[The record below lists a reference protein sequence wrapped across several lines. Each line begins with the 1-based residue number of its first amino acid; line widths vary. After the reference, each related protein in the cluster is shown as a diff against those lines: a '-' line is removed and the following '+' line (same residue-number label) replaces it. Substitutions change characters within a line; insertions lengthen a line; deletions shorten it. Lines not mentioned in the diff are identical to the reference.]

1 MRASRDGAGAR
12 LKGDLIKVVM
22 ARLAIWTVSSGVV
35 TTAALMVWSF
45 SPATVLWLWGLV
57 FDTLLGGEATGGSL
71 ESAAR
76 QVWCA
81 AWEDGQAMLFFG
93 VGIWVASAAKVP
105 HLRAKPEP
113 RAAGVRLLHALLRPG
128 HVLLICLHVA
138 SGALCTYCLQ
148 IIWMNEGREDGSFTL
163 PPTETLLRLTP
174 SRHDAAG
181 NQCVNEA
188 VALTA
193 IAGVLGGLVNAL
205 SFLCVGA
212 EPLLRF
218 DEAGGAAAGGGG
230 LLRQARE
237 RLPACAARALRR
249 TLLVGGAVLAVHA
262 GVEWAVT
269 GTMAAQHFVRTF
281 LLGPLAAL
289 LREGAG
295 NNGGSGG
302 AGNGGSGPAAA
313 PPPASYV
320 ARSGL
325 FSGVLCDPRPPLHE
339 LARRLA
345 RTLLCLNLCWLLVGE
360 LAKVCLSRQ
369 LRLDHFLRHPI
380 FGARGL
386 SVDGGAA
393 GAVAAAT
400 AGGGGGGGGGSF
412 IGGGGG
418 GGYGGGGGWGG
429 ANRGGAAPPP
439 PALPRVKPAK
449 VLLQLLLEG
458 RLGVGDEVEA
468 RLSEAHLTQHRKHWL
483 RQQQQRQ
490 QQQMSS
496 QAGLHHLGQQRTSAA
511 RVGLLGGG
519 GHHGGAGGPIPLA
532 SLPPAA
538 SAAGAAAAA
547 AAGAGLGGED
557 DPDTAA
563 AAAAL
568 QREPWQTR
576 ARLHHE
582 AFAAALDGAPPLH
595 DESGGVDGSAGIVKV
610 EWGRP
615 GAADRFHEHT
625 LERLRAGG
633 YAGGGGGGGG
643 GGADEHPAP
652 KHAPNRITRA
662 TFTDAGLGVWHSPC
676 GALGQLEMSGF
687 FAPDADDGGGLAGAW
702 SFRLSCGAGDRAELW
717 CGAVGG
723 EMHKICWCA
732 PRVSH
737 GYGAAGGGGDWTVS
751 GPEKPES
758 EPLRMEPSQTYFL
771 RAILVNEGGGGG
783 GGGGGGELTV
793 GGTVVGIGAN
803 AARHRTFRHLP
814 ASLFSVSAAAA
825 EARREALRAAAT
837 TAAATG
843 TSASVAAREQRS
855 GGGSASSRRGQSQQQ
870 PRKRGAI
877 GFVSTDWAHQLLRA
891 YAYEDL
897 RHVARAKPRGARHR
911 HGGRS
916 RSRGGGRQA
925 AAMATHGGHAA
936 EAAADADDTPFGRR
950 RAIFG
955 DTSGKS
961 WQRVLLACTGPIDAL
976 TIRLQLAVAA
986 GAVTSDPSAQQQQQQ
1001 PDGGGENDGGGG
1013 GGGSSRLRRPERH
1026 AAEIATAR
1034 GFSVARTDEPRP
1046 CIPKHGASS
1055 HSTTTWQR
1063 HKRRAQ
1069 RSSAGNHPGAAA
1081 AAPLPGVEWSL
1092 RAPDTEARRA
1102 NLSRYGHPHEPLAPP
1117 DYHEGGGIGMDAY
1130 GGSMQ
1135 ANGVVRCGLT
1145 RLEGF
1150 SQWKLFSFGKGLLH
1164 VLGLRPWLMALH
1176 RQATLEAA
1184 GGGSSSGSGS
1194 SSSSDR
1200 QLVGAGAENASWDEV
1215 EHASLKC
1222 ALARSLFVDQHPLDM
1237 CRVWAKQQWCAS
1249 ELPAACRL
1257 PPAACRSP
1265 PLLLVATTAAAAAA
1279 AAAPA
1284 AVCHLPPATAVG

>member
-1 MRASRDGAGAR
+1 MQASRDGAGAR

-35 TTAALMVWSF
+35 TTTALMVWSF

-57 FDTLLGGEATGGSL
+57 FDTLLGGSDGGSL

-76 QVWCA
+76 QVWGA

-93 VGIWVASAAKVP
+93 IGIWVASAAKVP

-113 RAAGVRLLHALLRPG
+113 RAVGVRLLRALLRPG
-128 HVLLICLHVA
+128 HVLLLCLHVA

-148 IIWMNEGREDGSFTL
+148 IIWMNEGRDDGSYTL

-193 IAGVLGGLVNAL
+193 IAGVLGGLANAL
-205 SFLCVGA
+205 AFLCVGA

-218 DEAGGAAAGGGG
+218 GEAGGAAAGGGG
-230 LLRQARE
+230 LLRQVRE
-237 RLPACAARALRR
+237 RLPACAARALWR

-269 GTMAAQHFVRTF
+269 GTMAAKHFARTF

-289 LREGAG
+289 LRDE
-295 NNGGSGG
+295 NNGG
-302 AGNGGSGPAAA
+302 AGNGGPAADA
-313 PPPASYV
+313 PPPPASYV

-339 LARRLA
+339 LARRLS

-380 FGARGL
+380 FGAKGL
-386 SVDGGAA
+386 SVDGGAD
-393 GAVAAAT
+393 GTVAAA
-400 AGGGGGGGGGSF
+400 AAGGGGGGGGSF

-418 GGYGGGGGWGG
+418 SGGGGGGGGWGG

-490 QQQMSS
+490 QQMYSS
-496 QAGLHHLGQQRTSAA
+496 QAGLHHLGQQRASAA

-519 GHHGGAGGPIPLA
+519 GHGGAGGGRIPLA

-547 AAGAGLGGED
+547 GAGLGGGE

-595 DESGGVDGSAGIVKV
+595 DESAGEDGSAGIVKV

-615 GAADRFHEHT
+615 GAADRFHEHA

-633 YAGGGGGGGG
+633 YGGGG
-643 GGADEHPAP
+643 GGANEPAP
-652 KHAPNRITRA
+652 KHAPSRITRA

-676 GALGQLEMSGF
+676 EALGQLEMSGF

-732 PRVSH
+732 PRNAH
-737 GYGAAGGGGDWTVS
+737 GGAAGGSDWTVT

-758 EPLRMEPSQTYFL
+758 EPLRLEPSQTYFL
-771 RAILVNEGGGGG
+771 RAILVNEGGG

-843 TSASVAAREQRS
+843 ASASVAAREQRS
-855 GGGSASSRRGQSQQQ
+855 GGGSASSRRHSQQQ
-870 PRKRGAI
+870 PRKRGVV
-877 GFVSTDWAHQLLRA
+877 GFVSADWAHQLLRA

-897 RHVARAKPRGARHR
+897 RHVSRAKPRGARHR

-916 RSRGGGRQA
+916 SSRGGGRQA
-925 AAMATHGGHAA
+925 ATHGGRAD
-936 EAAADADDTPFGRR
+936 AADADDSPFGRR

-986 GAVTSDPSAQQQQQQ
+986 GAVTSDPSAQQQ
-1001 PDGGGENDGGGG
+1001 PDGENDGGGG
-1013 GGGSSRLRRPERH
+1013 GGGGSSSRRLRRPERH

-1069 RSSAGNHPGAAA
+1069 RGAGLAGTGSAA
-1081 AAPLPGVEWSL
+1081 AAPLPGIEWSL

-1117 DYHEGGGIGMDAY
+1117 DYHEGGGIAMDAY

-1184 GGGSSSGSGS
+1184 GSSSSSSS

-1200 QLVGAGAENASWDEV
+1200 QLVGAGTENASWEEV

-1222 ALARSLFVDQHPLDM
+1222 ALARSLFIDQHPLDM

-1249 ELPAACRL
+1249 ELP
-1257 PPAACRSP
+1257 PAAARHATCRRRRS
-1265 PLLLVATTAAAAAA
+1265 
-1279 AAAPA
+1279 
-1284 AVCHLPPATAVG
+1284 CCYLPPATAVG